1 MFKSII
7 HSTAIAVVAATVLTG
22 CSVSDSS
29 SEVVEEPTS
38 EVVETPDRTEVEW
51 ADYDTSV
58 KTTIDD
64 LEAAKD
70 CAGLQSQF
78 DIADANGE
86 ATMNRVGHNNAKLMG
101 YIDEALKAAGCY

>member
-1 MFKSII
+1 MMKFSKSIGAV
-7 HSTAIAVVAATVLTG
+7 AIATLLLTG